1 MNDLFYSDYYRM
13 TGKKS
18 HRTVLLDYLFRHN
31 VRWAF
36 QYRMLQAGHK
46 WPGFFLYRLS
56 RKYGLEVSPTAKIG
70 RGIYL
75 GHPYNITIGQN
86 VVIGEN
92 VNLHKGCT
100 IGNIMAGS
108 RAGSPVLGNCVWVG
122 VNAVIVGGITVGD
135 DVMIAPNAFV
145 NFDVPSHSVVIGNP
159 GQIHIKQ
166 NATEGY
172 ILNKV

>member
-1 MNDLFYSDYYRM
+1 M
-13 TGKKS
+13 TEKKN
-18 HRTVLLDYLFRHN
+18 HRTVLLDYLFCHN

-36 QYRMLQAGHK
+36 QYRIQQVTQK
-46 WPGFFLYRLS
+46 WPRVSRYWLS
-56 RKYGLEVSPTAKIG
+56 RKYGLEVGPTAIIG
-70 RGIYL
+70 KGIYL
-75 GHPYNITIGQN
+75 SHPYNITIGHN

-100 IGNIMAGS
+100 IGNIMAGN

-135 DVMIAPNAFV
+135 DVMIAPYAFV
-145 NFDVPSHSVVIGNP
+145 NFEVPSQSVVIGNP
-159 GQIHIKQ
+159 GQIHFKQ
-166 NATEGY
+166 NATEGD